1 MAIGLLRLET
11 KNAYDFS
18 RAQDRTWERFCRQRQ
33 HGADCASFFGL
44 EVRGAVATLSER
56 TSCRSGSLSL
66 ANGRASNAATL
77 IGLSASTAAPTLKLE
92 TVKALGEEALP
103 MVIVAAPPR
112 RDSHN
117 TRSLQPVSIAPSA
130 LTGT

>member
-1 MAIGLLRLET
+1 MAIGLLKLET

-44 EVRGAVATLSER
+44 EVRRAVATLSER

-66 ANGRASNAATL
+66 ANGRACNAATL
-77 IGLSASTAAPTLKLE
+77 IGLSTSTAAPTLKLE
-92 TVKALGEEALP
+92 NGQNP
-103 MVIVAAPPR
+103 GRGSAAYGDCR
-112 RDSHN
+112 R
-117 TRSLQPVSIAPSA
+117 APASR
-130 LTGT
+130 